1 MTAEHQKKLALK
13 LEKQGLNSV
22 SAEAWKEYLAGAS
35 ANDKE
40 AAAVWYRIGKL
51 YQNDGNYANALDSF
65 YRSESFAGIDGMST
79 ELAMSVQECL
89 EYLGKFSALRYE
101 LSNRTDMTKSS
112 GKNGSIVK
120 GDRVVAEIGP
130 QKITESDLD
139 RQIEHH
145 IDRQLFQLA
154 SHLTEEERNKQKEDL
169 LKQLTTPSQRRLLL
183 NQLILEE
190 ILYRRSLES
199 NMTDDPKV
207 RDMLK
212 SQRRSLLARM
222 VIEKEFSDEIK
233 ITPVDVKTLYE
244 AHKKE
249 YMTPERV
256 KIAHILFSNPTDAK
270 KAHEKLKNG
279 NNFED
284 TAKKMSMDEETRDNG
299 GRIPGWI
306 NKGDS
311 YIPGIGNS
319 EDAMR
324 IIFAAG
330 TGQVASEN
338 IITDK
343 GVHLIKVLEHEKER
357 QKGFDEVKN
366 DVFRSLRSQKE
377 RDVQLRLLDE
387 LKKQYDVVIH
397 QTAFLDDE
405 KGN

>member
-1 MTAEHQKKLALK
+1 M
-13 LEKQGLNSV
+13 NSV
-22 SAEAWKEYLAGAS
+22 SAEAWKEYLAVATP
-35 ANDKE
+35 NDNE
-40 AAAVWYRIGKL
+40 AAVVWYRIGKL
-51 YQNDGNYANALDSF
+51 YQNDGNYANALDSY
-65 YRSESFAGIDGMST
+65 YRSESFADIDGMST
-79 ELAMSVQECL
+79 ELAMRVQECL
-89 EYLGKFSALRYE
+89 ESLGKFSALRSE
-101 LSNRTDMTKSS
+101 LASRTDMITSS
-112 GKNGSIVK
+112 GKNGSVVK
-120 GDRVVAEIGP
+120 GDRAVAEIGP
-130 QKITESDLD
+130 QKITESELD
-139 RQIEHH
+139 RQIELQV
-145 IDRQLFQLA
+145 DRQLSQLA
-154 SHLTEEERNKQKEDL
+154 SYLPEEERNRQKENL
-169 LKQLTTPSQRRLLL
+169 LKQLTTPSQKRLLL
-183 NQLILEE
+183 NELILEE

-212 SQRRSLLARM
+212 SQQRSLLARM

-233 ITPVDVKTLYE
+233 ITPVDVKTYYE

-249 YMTPERV
+249 YVTPERV
-256 KIAHILFSNPTDAK
+256 KIAHILLSNSADAK

-279 NNFED
+279 NDFED
-284 TAKKMSMDEETRDNG
+284 TAKKLSMDEETRKNG

-319 EDAMR
+319 KDAMR

-330 TGQVASEN
+330 TDQVASEN

-343 GVHLIKVLEHEKER
+343 GVHLVKVLEHEKER
-357 QKGFDEVKN
+357 QKGFDEVKT

-377 RDVQLRLLDE
+377 RDVQLRLFDE

-405 KGN
+405 KSK